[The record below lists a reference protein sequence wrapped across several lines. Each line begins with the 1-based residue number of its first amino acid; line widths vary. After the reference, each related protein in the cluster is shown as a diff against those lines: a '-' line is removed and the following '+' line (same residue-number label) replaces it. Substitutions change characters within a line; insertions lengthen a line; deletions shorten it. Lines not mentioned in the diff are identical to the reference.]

1 MSHAEEETVIYHDH
15 HGHHRKPFYNK
26 PPDKTWKEQLRSSG
40 SWKEVDILIKAKQ
53 QIINLES
60 KEKQLKIKIMDQESK
75 EKLLKEKIK
84 ILNCVLIVAAAFAA
98 IITIML
104 LECKSNG

>member
-1 MSHAEEETVIYHDH
+1 MSHTEKEHTTYHDH
-15 HGHHRKPFYNK
+15 HGYYRKPNHNK
-26 PPDKTWKEQLRSSG
+26 PPDKVWKEQLRSSG

-60 KEKQLKIKIMDQESK
+60 KEKQLKTKIIDHEYK
-75 EKLLKEKIK
+75 EKLLKERLK
-84 ILNCVLIVAAAFAA
+84 ILNYVLIAAAALAA

-104 LECKSNG
+104 LECKFN